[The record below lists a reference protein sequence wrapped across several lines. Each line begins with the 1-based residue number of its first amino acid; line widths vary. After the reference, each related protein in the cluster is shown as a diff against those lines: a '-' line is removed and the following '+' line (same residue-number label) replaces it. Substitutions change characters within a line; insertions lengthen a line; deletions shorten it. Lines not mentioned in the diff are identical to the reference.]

1 VKSLNFRYIFRFP
14 DDRQKVIDLHLDA
27 QTLELISDTSK
38 EFPPWTDLD
47 FHQCPNCQLTIQ
59 TNPNCPVAVH
69 LVNPVLV
76 FKNVVSY
83 DEIHVDIITPERIV
97 VKDTTAQKGIS
108 SLMGLIMA
116 TSGCTHLSYL
126 KPMARFHLPLATAE
140 ETVYRATSMYLLA
153 QYFLQQKGYKSDAD
167 LNLEGLLE
175 IYRNIELINKAIAD
189 RLRAIA
195 EKDSAINA
203 LVLLDIYAKTLPHA
217 IEDSL
222 KDMQYLFA
230 PYFRK

>member
-1 VKSLNFRYIFRFP
+1 MKSLNFRYIFRFP
-14 DDRQKVIDLHLDA
+14 DNQQEVIDLHLDA
-27 QTLELISDTSK
+27 HTLELISDTSK
-38 EFPPWTDLD
+38 DFPPWTDLD

-76 FKNVVSY
+76 FKSVISY
-83 DEIHVDIITPERIV
+83 DKIHVDIITPERIV

-116 TSGCTHLSYL
+116 TSGCPHLSYL

-140 ETVYRATSMYLLA
+140 ETVYRATSMFLLA
-153 QYFLQQKGYKSDAD
+153 QYFIRKQGQEAD
-167 LNLEGLLE
+167 LELKGLTE
-175 IYRNIELINKAIAD
+175 IYRNIEIINEAIAN
-189 RLRAIA
+189 RLRAISD
-195 EKDSAINA
+195 KDSAINA
-203 LVLLDIYAKTLPHA
+203 LILLDIYAKTLPYA

-222 KDMQYLFA
+222 KEIQHLFT